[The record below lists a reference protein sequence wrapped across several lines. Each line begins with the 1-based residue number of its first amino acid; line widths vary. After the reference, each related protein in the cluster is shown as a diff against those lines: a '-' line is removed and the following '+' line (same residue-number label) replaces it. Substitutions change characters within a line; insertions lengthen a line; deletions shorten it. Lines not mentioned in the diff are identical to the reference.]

1 MARQSRHDGAQ
12 NGATRPHSAKAPRGL
27 RRWFAP
33 RGAPAR
39 AGTAP
44 RRAAEDIDSLAK
56 RIIVPSLPVSDE
68 EMARATHQ
76 DRGLQ
81 LARQESW
88 DTLSDKIQYAD
99 HTRLATSGGETASLL
114 LAAGARSDIV
124 AAAEDALR
132 DGQHPPDDAIEALEE
147 VLDEM
152 PGDYPSALVVA
163 LAHIDIAWAWR
174 NIAARDDPAA
184 AARAI
189 ARHIASADAILEPY
203 DGPAIDAPSI
213 AAARCALIAACET
226 RGRRVAEEYEAL
238 IGLDPAGHRHIRA
251 MGRHILP
258 PYAGG
263 VNALEV
269 AARRIAAGTEDTWGA
284 GAYTWAYL
292 DALSLEPRALD
303 LLEPGFFI
311 EGLRDILARKDDQ
324 HIINLL
330 AAFCAIAM
338 APGAGDRVLSPHA
351 DRTRAEIHDC
361 VDWILEHHLQEL
373 HPLIWSQTLLMPGHA
388 PLLPSRRALIAKG
401 RQTALR
407 IIAARFAGHIADGSS
422 LTFSRQGMYRL
433 PAL

>member
-1 MARQSRHDGAQ
+1 MARQPRHDGAQ
-12 NGATRPHSAKAPRGL
+12 SDAPLPPSTKPPRGL
-27 RRWFAP
+27 RKWFAA
-33 RGAPAR
+33 RSAPAR
-39 AGTAP
+39 PGPAP
-44 RRAAEDIDSLAK
+44 RRSTEDIDSLAK

-76 DRGLQ
+76 DRGQ
-81 LARQESW
+81 KLARQEAW
-88 DTLSDKIQYAD
+88 QALSDKIQYAD
-99 HTRLATSGGETASLL
+99 HTRLATPGGETASLL
-114 LAAGARSDIV
+114 LAQGARGDIV
-124 AAAEDALR
+124 AAAEDALH
-132 DGQHPPDDAIEALEE
+132 DGQPPAPEAIEALEE

-152 PGDYPSALVVA
+152 PGDYPTALVVA

-174 NIAARDDPAA
+174 NIAARDDPAT

-189 ARHIASADAILEPY
+189 AGHIASADAILEPY
-203 DGPAIDAPSI
+203 DGPLIDAPSI
-213 AAARCALIAACET
+213 TAARCALIAACDK

-238 IGLDPAGHRHIRA
+238 IALDPDGHRHIRA
-251 MGRHILP
+251 LGRHILP

-263 VNALEV
+263 VKALEV
-269 AARRIAAGTEDTWGA
+269 AARRVAARTEDTWGA

-292 DALSLEPRALD
+292 DALALDPRALD
-303 LLEPGFFI
+303 LLEPGFFV

-324 HIINLL
+324 HVINLL

-361 VDWILEHHLQEL
+361 VDWILEHYLQEL

-422 LTFSRQGMYRL
+422 LAFSRQGMYRL

>member
-1 MARQSRHDGAQ
+1 M
-12 NGATRPHSAKAPRGL
+12 L
-27 RRWFAP
+27 RWFAP
-33 RGAPAR
+33 RAGSAR
-39 AGTAP
+39 ADAPP
-44 RRAAEDIDSLAK
+44 RRSTEDIDSLAK
-56 RIIVPSLPVSDE
+56 RIILPSLPVSDE

-76 DRGLQ
+76 DRGMQ
-81 LARQESW
+81 LARQEAW
-88 DTLSDKIQYAD
+88 GTLSEKIRYAD
-99 HTRLATSGGETASLL
+99 HTRLATPGGESASLL

-124 AAAEDALR
+124 AAAEDALH
-132 DGQHPPDDAIEALEE
+132 DGQPPAPEAIEALEE
-147 VLDEM
+147 ALDEM
-152 PGDYPSALVVA
+152 PGDYPTALVVA

-174 NIAARDDPAA
+174 NIAARDDPAT

-189 ARHIASADAILEPY
+189 AGHIASAEVILEPY
-203 DGPAIDAPSI
+203 DGAAIDAPSV
-213 AAARCALIAACET
+213 AAARCALIAACDK

-238 IGLDPAGHRHIRA
+238 IALDADGHRHIRA
-251 MGRHILP
+251 LGRHILP

-269 AARRIAAGTEDTWGA
+269 VARRLAARSQDTWGA

-292 DALSLEPRALD
+292 DALALEPRALD
-303 LLEPGFFI
+303 LLEPGFFV

-338 APGAGDRVLSPHA
+338 APGAGNRVLSPHA

-361 VDWILEHHLQEL
+361 VDWILERHLQEL

-422 LTFSRQGMYRL
+422 LAFSRQGMYRL

>member
-1 MARQSRHDGAQ
+1 MVRQTEQDPARPGAPSG
-12 NGATRPHSAKAPRGL
+12 NTPRGL
-27 RRWFAP
+27 RRWLA
-33 RGAPAR
+33 RGAGNSRAAAR
-39 AGTAP
+39 ARTSK
-44 RRAAEDIDSLAK
+44 EDIDSLAK

-76 DRGLQ
+76 DRGQQ
-81 LARQESW
+81 LARQEAW
-88 DTLSDKIQYAD
+88 DILSQKIQYAD
-99 HTRLATSGGETASLL
+99 HSRLATPGGETASLL
-114 LAAGARSDIV
+114 LAAGARGDIV
-124 AAAEDALR
+124 AAAQDALH
-132 DGQHPPDDAIEALEE
+132 DGQPPAPDAIEALEE

-152 PGDYPSALVVA
+152 PGDYPAALVVA

-174 NIAARDDPAA
+174 NIAAKDDPAT

-189 ARHIASADAILEPY
+189 AGHIASADAILDPY

-213 AAARCALIAACET
+213 AAARCALLAACEK

-238 IGLDPAGHRHIRA
+238 IALDPGGHRHIRA
-251 MGRHILP
+251 MGRHVLP
-258 PYAGG
+258 AYAGG

-269 AARRIAAGTEDTWGA
+269 AARRAAARTEDSWGA

-292 DALSLEPRALD
+292 DALALEPRALD
-303 LLEPGFFI
+303 LLEADFFI

-324 HIINLL
+324 HVINLL

-338 APGAGDRVLSPHA
+338 APGAGNRVLAPHA
-351 DRTRAEIHDC
+351 EATRARVHEC

-373 HPLIWSQTLLMPGHA
+373 HPLIWSQTLLAPGHA

-422 LTFSRQGMYRL
+422 LAFSRQGMYRL